1 MLRSIAPCVILLH
14 STQITGE
21 NRRDRTRLHRAP
33 EFSDVSVGRR
43 AIAQD
48 FLYEWFLQII
58 PVPRIQLSDRYWSQF
73 SSKLFIFSRHAGKIR
88 HWTPKPSD
96 ATPNAAVAAAG
107 TLADME
113 IEVDGVEISLEEWSD
128 DSWTPPQGF
137 RAQAKRHQALKQ
149 QAQMNDAQVS
159 KAPKTPPTPRPPP
172 ELKRHPLPRL
182 PSHTYHIVG
191 RPKTP
196 IDLTRT
202 SPGDLQ
208 RALLKAAS
216 LCDLDPAKRDQLR
229 IHPRNNTFTV
239 SVATTDR
246 AIAYQRITSILLGED
261 RQIEL
266 HMYAPPPDDAIR
278 GISFYA
284 HTFPTD
290 DETLKDLQDSNPDYQ
305 IVGGRRMGKTKNL
318 LITLLGDHLP
328 RWLLHRGGLIR
339 VYPFHPKVDACF
351 NCRKTGHRSDVCP
364 QPRRRRC
371 PRCGEDHEPPP
382 QGTPPTCQAR
392 CIVCQGG
399 HMTNSSRCE
408 YRFAK
413 KSEPLNAAQAGK
425 TLQTESPAT
434 QQTSNDDS
442 PPALDE
448 RNYPSF
454 GTSQTP
460 TKRDSRS
467 KSRSRQGQAASHS
480 RSKSRTRSSSRIPH
494 ADISKAPPSNPS
506 VAWAPSAASP
516 LPSSPPQPSKPCA
529 STHDPL
535 VKELTQTINALKSQ
549 MATQQAQIEVLLAQ
563 NRSLESKLAKASQS
577 VHNSTQQ
584 PQPPA
589 AAKRKAT
596 TSTETLQSEEDM
608 TARIIEMVNASVA
621 EALRTTVQTT
631 VVNAVR
637 AAVTEAFATVD
648 SRLTNIETRFS
659 NMEATVNNTVA
670 GLEALRTATDTSFA
684 VIKQSMARAPAITR
698 NRVTSHSSTQHS
710 EPTTASTVTN
720 PHRKQRCRDTS
731 PDLTYCKNIAQA
743 RWENTC
749 QLAGSDHYIIAI
761 QVQTSAGKRVHNAL
775 AQITEWPKFRDI
787 RESEAPERITN
798 LKEWTASLNDHVRR
812 TTRESKAAEE
822 TPATDSR
829 LLHMWDAH
837 ASLLRRWQKQRY
849 NKKLRRRIQALSEE
863 IERHSTYLAR
873 QQWGQLCSGLNGQLG
888 NKKTWH
894 LLRHLL
900 DPDDSKTAARH
911 RLKRLVHQHPGSDED
926 LLIELADKYI
936 NQAHQPATPLPPYE
950 GKPNPTL
957 DADITEAEVYAAILK
972 LRTTSAP
979 GPDGVSNKTIRNLD
993 ASARNCQ
1000 GSLAVAFPTEA
1011 RMLCCSYSA
1020 SATPD
1025 IRRSACVGLSAAA
1038 AIGEVALLGE
1048 VEFKQCA
1055 ARQSLCNALDE
1066 LDNKTISKER
1076 VLRYRQDFMSQKKA
1090 VKALLRFFRSTGLSK
1105 RL

>member
-1 MLRSIAPCVILLH
+1 MRSRYEGRAG
-14 STQITGE
+14 S

-589 AAKRKAT
+589 TAKRKAT

-710 EPTTASTVTN
+710 EPTTAS
-720 PHRKQRCRDTS
+720 S
-731 PDLTYCKNIAQA
+731 
-743 RWENTC
+743 
-749 QLAGSDHYIIAI
+749 
-761 QVQTSAGKRVHNAL
+761 NA
-775 AQITEWPKFRDI
+775 P
-787 RESEAPERITN
+787 
-798 LKEWTASLNDHVRR
+798 
-812 TTRESKAAEE
+812 
-822 TPATDSR
+822 
-829 LLHMWDAH
+829 
-837 ASLLRRWQKQRY
+837 
-849 NKKLRRRIQALSEE
+849 
-863 IERHSTYLAR
+863 
-873 QQWGQLCSGLNGQLG
+873 
-888 NKKTWH
+888 
-894 LLRHLL
+894 
-900 DPDDSKTAARH
+900 
-911 RLKRLVHQHPGSDED
+911 
-926 LLIELADKYI
+926 
-936 NQAHQPATPLPPYE
+936 
-950 GKPNPTL
+950 
-957 DADITEAEVYAAILK
+957 
-972 LRTTSAP
+972 
-979 GPDGVSNKTIRNLD
+979 
-993 ASARNCQ
+993 
-1000 GSLAVAFPTEA
+1000 
-1011 RMLCCSYSA
+1011 
-1020 SATPD
+1020 
-1025 IRRSACVGLSAAA
+1025 AAA
-1038 AIGEVALLGE
+1038 SWPAP
-1048 VEFKQCA
+1048 
-1055 ARQSLCNALDE
+1055 
-1066 LDNKTISKER
+1066 T
-1076 VLRYRQDFMSQKKA
+1076 
-1090 VKALLRFFRSTGLSK
+1090 
-1105 RL
+1105 

>member
-1 MLRSIAPCVILLH
+1 MHLLVSYQPVVWNARS
-14 STQITGE
+14 

-364 QPRRRRC
+364 QPRHRRC

-596 TSTETLQSEEDM
+596 TSTETLQSDDDDPRLIQLIWVPAHAGNPGNEAAHRQ
-608 TARIIEMVNASVA
+608 ARGLVCRAVGQTSDHDIEAT
-621 EALRTTVQTT
+621 EALITFHDITQYYKLSRQTRPPPHPELNKAQQIT
-631 VVNAVR
+631 WR
-637 AAVTEAFATVD
+637 
-648 SRLTNIETRFS
+648 RLQTNSFPSPYIYRHIYP
-659 NMEATVNNTVA
+659 
-670 GLEALRTATDTSFA
+670 ALFTSTCTLCKTQTATLDHIIWGCSKDPPPPNLLGQSPSSEAWERILTTTSLDTQLRA
-684 VIKQSMARAPAITR
+684 IKRADEVATR
-698 NRVTSHSSTQHS
+698 HG
-710 EPTTASTVTN
+710 
-720 PHRKQRCRDTS
+720 
-731 PDLTYCKNIAQA
+731 LT
-743 RWENTC
+743 
-749 QLAGSDHYIIAI
+749 
-761 QVQTSAGKRVHNAL
+761 AL
-775 AQITEWPKFRDI
+775 AT
-787 RESEAPERITN
+787 
-798 LKEWTASLNDHVRR
+798 
-812 TTRESKAAEE
+812 
-822 TPATDSR
+822 
-829 LLHMWDAH
+829 
-837 ASLLRRWQKQRY
+837 
-849 NKKLRRRIQALSEE
+849 
-863 IERHSTYLAR
+863 
-873 QQWGQLCSGLNGQLG
+873 
-888 NKKTWH
+888 
-894 LLRHLL
+894 
-900 DPDDSKTAARH
+900 
-911 RLKRLVHQHPGSDED
+911 
-926 LLIELADKYI
+926 
-936 NQAHQPATPLPPYE
+936 
-950 GKPNPTL
+950 
-957 DADITEAEVYAAILK
+957 
-972 LRTTSAP
+972 
-979 GPDGVSNKTIRNLD
+979 
-993 ASARNCQ
+993 
-1000 GSLAVAFPTEA
+1000 
-1011 RMLCCSYSA
+1011 
-1020 SATPD
+1020 
-1025 IRRSACVGLSAAA
+1025 
-1038 AIGEVALLGE
+1038 
-1048 VEFKQCA
+1048 
-1055 ARQSLCNALDE
+1055 
-1066 LDNKTISKER
+1066 
-1076 VLRYRQDFMSQKKA
+1076 
-1090 VKALLRFFRSTGLSK
+1090 
-1105 RL
+1105 